1 MRKKLVGSLLLMIA
15 ALGCLASCGSAAGN
29 AGGSEMEAELT
40 LAAAAS
46 LQNVFED
53 ELIPL
58 FHESYPGVKIVG
70 IYASSGDL
78 QTQIEGGLEAD
89 VFFSAAT
96 KQMNALDEK
105 GYVDNDTRV
114 DLLENKIVLIVPA
127 GSSVE
132 YTAFED
138 IAKAAT
144 VALGDPESVPAGQYA
159 EEILTNLGLWEDVS
173 RKASFGTKVTEV
185 LAWVAEESADA
196 GVVYATDA
204 AAQPG
209 VKTIAEAPAGSCK
222 TPVVYPLAVLASA
235 PNPNEAKVFVEFLQS
250 DEAKKIFE
258 AYGFTINE

>member
-1 MRKKLVGSLLLMIA
+1 MGKRLVRGLLSIMVIM
-15 ALGCLASCGSAAGN
+15 GCLTGCGNAAGDD
-29 AGGSEMEAELT
+29 GSSEMETELT
-40 LAAAAS
+40 IAAAAS

-58 FHESYPGVKIVG
+58 FNKSYPGIKIVG

-96 KQMNALDEK
+96 KQMNALSEK
-105 GYVDNDTRV
+105 GYVDNGSRV
-114 DLLENKIVLIVPA
+114 DLLENRIVLIVPA
-127 GSSVE
+127 GTSE
-132 YTAFED
+132 GYTAFED
-138 IAKAAT
+138 IAEADT

-159 EEILTNLGLWEDVS
+159 EEILTNLGLWESVS

-204 AAQPG
+204 AAEPD
-209 VKTIAEAPAGSCK
+209 VKVIAEAPEGSCK
-222 TPVVYPLAVLASA
+222 TPIVYPLAVLASA
-235 PNPNEAKVFVEFLQS
+235 PNPDEAKVFVEFLQS
-250 DEAKKIFE
+250 DEAKNIFE
-258 AYGFTINE
+258 AYGFTVNE